1 MSNSIVKSVICG
13 TALLLATAL
22 PAAAQGT
29 LGVGVSFLHDTDVTA
44 PGFAV
49 DYSRDF
55 QSTSKGSLGWVADF
69 GLNHFGDFDDTVTTY
84 QGGLRYNVKAGAK
97 ATVFGQ
103 VVLGAAHDSLG
114 SDTNFVV
121 SPGVGVN
128 VPFND
133 KAAFRAQVDFPIV
146 KFDGGSNTSTRF
158 WFGVALGL
166 GK

>member
-1 MSNSIVKSVICG
+1 VRNSIVKTAILG
-13 TALLLATAL
+13 TALLLVTAL

-29 LGVGVSFLHDTDVTA
+29 FGVGVSFLHDTDVTA

-49 DYSRDF
+49 DYSQAI
-55 QSTSKGSLGWVADF
+55 QSTSTGSFGWVADF

-84 QGGLRYNVKAGAK
+84 QAGVRYNFNAGPK

-103 VVLGAAHDSLG
+103 AVLGAAHDSLG
-114 SDTNFVV
+114 SETNFVV

-128 VPFND
+128 IPFSD
-133 KAAFRAQVDFPIV
+133 AAAIRAQVDFPIV

-158 WFGVALGL
+158 WFGVALGV
-166 GK
+166 GQ

>member
-1 MSNSIVKSVICG
+1 VSNSIVKSVICG
-13 TALLLATAL
+13 TALLLVSAL

-29 LGVGVSFLHDTDVTA
+29 LGAGVSFLHDTGVTA

-49 DYSRDF
+49 DYSSDF
-55 QSTSKGSLGWVADF
+55 QSTSRGSLGWVADF
-69 GLNHFGDFDDTVTTY
+69 GLNHKDGNTSTTY
-84 QGGLRYNVKAGAK
+84 QAGLRYNVKAGAK

-103 VVLGAAHDSLG
+103 AVLGAAHSSNDFG

-128 VPFND
+128 IPFND

-146 KFDGGSNTSTRF
+146 KYDGGSDTSTRF